1 MVKGLFEPGG
11 NLIGQLE
18 FTVVDMVGEKDPKT
32 PCKRSTR
39 ASFQARRLR
48 QACRRSSHR

>member
-1 MVKGLFEPGG
+1 MVKGSFEPAG
-11 NLIGQLE
+11 NLIGELE

-39 ASFQARRLR
+39 ANCRARR
-48 QACRRSSHR
+48 